1 MRTFVAEMLCDITPH
16 SITEIDHGKYGITIF
31 LICCFLAN
39 EPFLWSEG
47 FKDLLAGSEYTQILA
62 VVANQIGTLRIVDNL
77 QKEYLEATKNYKQN
91 PNDSLMRERRQKWF
105 DDVSMLT
112 EQSVLVL
119 HITFFYFS

>member
-1 MRTFVAEMLCDITPH
+1 MRTFVTEMLCDITPH
-16 SITEIDHGKYGITIF
+16 SITEMDHGKYGITIF

-39 EPFLWSEG
+39 EAFLWSEG

-91 PNDSLMRERRQKWF
+91 PNDSLMWERRQKWF

-112 EQSVLVL
+112 E
-119 HITFFYFS
+119 